1 MKKVLI
7 SGGTGQDGSYLAELL
22 LDKGY
27 DVHGIIRR
35 SSVFNT
41 ARIDHII
48 DQLHLY
54 HGDITDGCFI
64 TSLILNGDF
73 DEVYHLAAQS
83 HVRVSFDNPVFT
95 SDVTGTGT
103 AIMLEA
109 IRISKKKD
117 TRFYF
122 AGSSEMFGNEPSPQ
136 NEETPLAPCSPYG
149 CAKVYG
155 YWMTKNYREGY
166 GMHCSTGILFNHE
179 SPRRGETFVTR
190 KISRAAARISLGL
203 QDKLKLGNI
212 TAYRDWGYAPDFVKA
227 MWMMVQKDYA
237 DDYVIATGKS
247 HSVKDYLEKTFS
259 YFGLDYKK
267 YVEFDKKYLRPNEVD
282 YLRGDSTKAQNE
294 LGWTPTVT
302 FDNLVEIM
310 AKDAYENCSYN

>member
-7 SGGTGQDGSYLAELL
+7 SGVTGQDGSYLAELL

-95 SDVTGTGT
+95 SEVTGTGT

-282 YLRGDSTKAQNE
+282 YLRGDSTKARKE